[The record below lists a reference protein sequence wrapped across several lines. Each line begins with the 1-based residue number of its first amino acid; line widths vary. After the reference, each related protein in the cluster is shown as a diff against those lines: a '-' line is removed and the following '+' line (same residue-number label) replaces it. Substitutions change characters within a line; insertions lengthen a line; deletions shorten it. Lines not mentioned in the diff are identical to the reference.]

1 PRFNASDRICIPVP
15 LYHCFGCVL
24 GTLCAAVSGAAMI
37 FPCEAFTPE
46 STLEAIEAEC
56 CTAIYGVPTMFI
68 AGLEH
73 PTFPERDTSSLRTGI
88 TAAAPRPLELVE
100 RVEKVMGAEELPLA
114 SAPTEASPRV
124 DQTHPDD
131 PTA

>member
-68 AGLEH
+68 AELEH

-88 TAAAPRPLELVE
+88 MAGGPCPRRPMERREKGRGAREVAIGCGQAEPSAPVSLTRHAAP
-100 RVEKVMGAEELPLA
+100 
-114 SAPTEASPRV
+114 
-124 DQTHPDD
+124 
-131 PTA
+131 